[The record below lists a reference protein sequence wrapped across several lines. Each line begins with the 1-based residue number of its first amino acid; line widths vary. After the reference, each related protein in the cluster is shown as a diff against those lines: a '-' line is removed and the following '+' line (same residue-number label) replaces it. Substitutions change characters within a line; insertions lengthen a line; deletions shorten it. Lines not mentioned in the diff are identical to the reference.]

1 MSLILG
7 SFTSKSYCNCKDKI
21 SNLYASQIQN
31 QNLANAA
38 CESILYNPCG
48 NPCLFVKTSK

>member
-38 CESILYNPCG
+38 CESNFIQPMWEPMPLCQNI
-48 NPCLFVKTSK
+48 